1 MASVGGSFVLRFLLE
16 ELDIRGAVV
25 RLDDVWQAML
35 RDRAYAPAV
44 ASLLGQTSA
53 VAAIVAGNLKQAG
66 RLTFQLQG
74 HGPVSLLVVDCTE
87 ELNLRGYAKAEAD
100 VAAGRLPTLLGDG
113 RLLLTLDI
121 PGLAQPLQSYV
132 PIEGESIAAVF
143 EHYLAQSEQAP
154 ARLWLAADGQSA
166 AGLFLQ
172 KLPDA
177 DRRDPDG
184 WNRAV
189 GLANTLQEREL
200 LDLPAANILTRLFH
214 EETVRVFDP
223 RPVTHHWPMD
233 WDKIRAMLRSL
244 GQADVEAI
252 LSEHGEVAVH
262 DDLSNHSYRFSA
274 DDIAEL
280 FAAPP
285 PPLPPTV
292 H

>member
-1 MASVGGSFVLRFLLE
+1 MAGGSFVRRFLLE

-25 RLDDVWQAML
+25 RLDEVWQAML
-35 RDRAYAPAV
+35 RGRDYAPAL

-87 ELNLRGYAKAEAD
+87 ELNLRGYAKAGEAQFQPLSPGPLTD
-100 VAAGRLPTLLGDG
+100 LLGDG
-113 RLLLTLDI
+113 RLLLTLDV
-121 PGLAQPLQSYV
+121 PGLAQPFQSQV
-132 PIEGESIAAVF
+132 PVEGESVAAVF

-154 ARLWLAADGQSA
+154 ARLWLAADGRSA

-177 DRRDPDG
+177 DQRDPDG

-189 GLANTLQEREL
+189 GLADTLRKDEL
-200 LDLPAANILTRLFH
+200 LALPAEDILTRLFH
-214 EETVRVFDP
+214 EETVRVFEP
-223 RPVTHHWPMD
+223 RPVTHVWPMD
-233 WDKIRAMLRSL
+233 WDKIRAVLRSL
-244 GQADVEAI
+244 GQAEVEAI
-252 LSEHGEVAVH
+252 LREHGEVAVH

-274 DDIAEL
+274 ADIAEL
-280 FAAPP
+280 FAPP
-285 PPLPPTV
+285 SPPTL

>member
-1 MASVGGSFVLRFLLE
+1 MAGGSYVQRFLLE

-25 RLDDVWQAML
+25 RLDAVWQAML
-35 RDRAYAPAV
+35 SNRAYAPGV

-53 VAAIVAGNLKQAG
+53 VATIIAGNLKQAG
-66 RLTFQLQG
+66 RLTIQLQG

-87 ELNLRGYAKAEAD
+87 ELNLRGYAKAD
-100 VAAGRLPTLLGDG
+100 DTAAAESLPALLGDG

-121 PGLAQPLQSYV
+121 PGLAQPFQSHL

-154 ARLWLAADGQSA
+154 ARLWLAADQRCA

-172 KLPDA
+172 KLPETDQ
-177 DRRDPDG
+177 RDPDG
-184 WNRAV
+184 WHRAM
-189 GLANTLQEREL
+189 GLAETLTEREL
-200 LDLPAANILTRLFH
+200 LDLPAEEILTRLFH

-223 RPVTHHWPMD
+223 RPVIHDWPMD
-233 WDKIRAMLRSL
+233 WDKIRAMLRGL
-244 GQADVEAI
+244 GREEVEAI
-252 LSEHGEVAVH
+252 LREHGDVAVH

-274 DDIAEL
+274 ADIAEL
-280 FAAPP
+280 FDPP
-285 PPLPPTV
+285 PPTL

>member
-1 MASVGGSFVLRFLLE
+1 MAGGSYVQRFLLE

-35 RDRAYAPAV
+35 RDRAYAPVV

-66 RLTFQLQG
+66 RLTIQLQG

-87 ELNLRGYAKAEAD
+87 ELNLRGYAKADA
-100 VAAGRLPTLLGDG
+100 VAHPGPLPNLLGDG
-113 RLLLTLDI
+113 RLLLTLDVASMDR
-121 PGLAQPLQSYV
+121 PFQSYV
-132 PIEGESIAAVF
+132 PLEGDTIAAVF

-154 ARLWLAADGQSA
+154 ARLWLAADDRSA

-172 KLPDA
+172 KLPEA

-184 WNRAV
+184 WNRAT
-189 GLANTLQEREL
+189 GLADTLQEREL
-200 LDLPAANILTRLFH
+200 LALPAEEILTRLFH

-233 WDKIRAMLRSL
+233 WDKIRATLRGL

-252 LSEHGEVAVH
+252 LREHGEVAVH

-274 DDIAEL
+274 ADIAEL
-280 FAAPP
+280 FSAPP
-285 PPLPPTV
+285 PSPPTV

>member
-1 MASVGGSFVLRFLLE
+1 MAGDGSYVRRFLLE

-25 RLDDVWQAML
+25 RLDEVWQAML
-35 RDRAYAPAV
+35 RDRGYAPTV

-53 VAAIVAGNLKQAG
+53 VAAIVAGNLKQSG

-87 ELNLRGYAKAEAD
+87 ELNLRGYAKADEAA
-100 VAAGRLPTLLGDG
+100 VSGPLPILLGDG
-113 RLLLTLDI
+113 RLLLTLDV
-121 PGLAQPLQSYV
+121 PGLAQPFQSYV
-132 PIEGESIAAVF
+132 PMEGQSIAAVF

-154 ARLWLAADGQSA
+154 ARLWLAADGQTA

-189 GLANTLQEREL
+189 GLADTLQEREL
-200 LDLPAANILTRLFH
+200 LDLPAEEILTRLFH
-214 EETVRVFDP
+214 EEVVRVFDP
-223 RPVTHHWPMD
+223 RVVTHHWPMD

-244 GQADVEAI
+244 GQAEVEAI
-252 LSEHGEVAVH
+252 LREHGEVAVH
-262 DDLSNHSYRFSA
+262 DDLSNHSYHFSA
-274 DDIAEL
+274 AEIAEL
-280 FAAPP
+280 FAPP
-285 PPLPPTV
+285 PPSPPPTV